1 VSGEVHHRSG
11 KRKYK
16 VAMPQ
21 MTYVLP
27 VMLVL
32 RMIFVVFYHTRHLRT
47 VFNGDGIGYGG

>member
-1 VSGEVHHRSG
+1 VNGEVHHRSG

-27 VMLVL
+27 VMLFL
-32 RMIFVVFYHTRHLRT
+32 RMIFVVFYHTRRLRT
-47 VFNGDGIGYGG
+47 IFNGDGIGYGG

>member
-1 VSGEVHHRSG
+1 
-11 KRKYK
+11 
-16 VAMPQ
+16 

-47 VFNGDGIGYGG
+47 VFNGIGYGG